1 MSGYEPTRIND
12 GEHSDSWEH
21 PDIKDAFNPLD
32 PTDAVNQAEKY
43 WKVHQDWEQG
53 VETFARS
60 IQNSIA
66 QAWSGPAAE
75 KSKESIQNYT
85 NDARNLTPALAELY
99 SRVSDAAVA
108 ISETKKALPDPV
120 VVTWTSWAWPP
131 HRWDLQ
137 REQSE
142 EAEKAR
148 KAMDEYYVRP
158 FSAMDGKIPVL
169 AAPTSPTKSVDITA
183 PRPGGDG
190 GGTSSGGPGNS
201 PGTTGSGTTGGTDGD
216 GRPDTTEEQGEQTK
230 PEQTQSSS
238 TDPTISSTMPTG
250 TDPAQTTPSS
260 LTSTDPGK
268 TTPTGLGTTTSP
280 GSPGSPTGT
289 GSPNQQSP
297 GRTTQGVPG
306 MTGTA
311 GTATSSTTAAGRG
324 ASGMAGMGGM
334 GGGRSGGKDDGS
346 EHKIPEYLINQE
358 NTDELLGD
366 MPTTVAGGV
375 IGGNADTD

>member
-1 MSGYEPTRIND
+1 MSGYEPTRINN

-32 PTDAVNQAEKY
+32 PTDAINQAEKY
-43 WKVHQDWEQG
+43 WKIHQDWEQG

-142 EAEKAR
+142 ESEKAR
-148 KAMDEYYVRP
+148 KAMDEHYVRP
-158 FSAMDGKIPVL
+158 FSSLDGKIPVL
-169 AAPTSPTKSVDITA
+169 SAPMSPTKSVDIAA
-183 PRPGGDG
+183 PRPGGDNG
-190 GGTSSGGPGNS
+190 GSNTGSPGNS
-201 PGTTGSGTTGGTDGD
+201 PGTTDSGNPGDAEGD
-216 GRPDTTEEQGEQTK
+216 GKTGTTEEQGEQTT
-230 PEQTQSSS
+230 PEQAQSSS
-238 TDPTISSTMPTG
+238 TNPTSSSTPTG
-250 TDPAQTTPSS
+250 TDPTQATPST
-260 LTSTDPGK
+260 LTSTDLGK

-280 GSPGSPTGT
+280 SSPGST

-297 GRTTQGVPG
+297 GRTVQGVPG
-306 MTGTA
+306 TA
-311 GTATSSTTAAGRG
+311 GTTGATTTSTSAAGRG
-324 ASGMAGMGGM
+324 TSSMAGMGGM
-334 GGGRSGGKDDGS
+334 GGGRSGGKDDESG
-346 EHKIPEYLINQE
+346 HKIPEYLTNQN
-358 NTDELLGD
+358 NTDELLGEI
-366 MPTTVAGGV
+366 PQTVAGGV
-375 IGGNADTD
+375 IGGDAETD

>member
-1 MSGYEPTRIND
+1 MSGYEPTRINN

-32 PTDAVNQAEKY
+32 PTDAINQAEKY

-137 REQSE
+137 REQNE
-142 EAEKAR
+142 ESEKAR
-148 KAMDEYYVRP
+148 KAMDEQYVRP
-158 FSAMDGKIPVL
+158 FSSLDGKIPVL
-169 AAPTSPTKSVDITA
+169 SAPTSPTKSVDITA
-183 PRPGGDG
+183 PRPGGDD
-190 GGTSSGGPGNS
+190 GGTNSGGPGNS
-201 PGTTGSGTTGGTDGD
+201 PGTTGSGTESEGK
-216 GRPDTTEEQGEQTK
+216 PDTSKEQGEQTT
-230 PEQTQSSS
+230 PEQTQASS
-238 TDPTISSTMPTG
+238 TNPTTASTTPTG
-250 TDPAQTTPSS
+250 TDPTQTTPST
-260 LTSTDPGK
+260 LTDPGK
-268 TTPTGLGTTTSP
+268 TTPTGLSTTSTP
-280 GSPGSPTGT
+280 GSPGSPTGA
-289 GSPNQQSP
+289 GSPNQPSP

-306 MTGTA
+306 ATGTA
-311 GTATSSTTAAGRG
+311 GTTTTSTTAAGRG
-324 ASGMAGMGGM
+324 TSGIAGMGGM
-334 GGGRSGGKDDGS
+334 GGGRSGGKNDES

-358 NTDELLGD
+358 NTDELLGE
-366 MPTTVAGGV
+366 MPKTVFGGV
-375 IGGNADTD
+375 IGGNAGTD